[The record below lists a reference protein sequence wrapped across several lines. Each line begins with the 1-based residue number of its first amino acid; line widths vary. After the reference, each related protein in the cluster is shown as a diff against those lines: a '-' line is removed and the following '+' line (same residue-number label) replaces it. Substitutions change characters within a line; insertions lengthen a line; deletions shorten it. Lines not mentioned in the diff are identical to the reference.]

1 VYLPARGIRR
11 KYNLA
16 VTSFLLYDFTF
27 KQHNIMTL
35 FMNYDYEYFYILI
48 NLNGKL
54 ESGGGRSLIA
64 IKAMVLRLM
73 VNGDW

>member
-1 VYLPARGIRR
+1 
-11 KYNLA
+11 
-16 VTSFLLYDFTF
+16 
-27 KQHNIMTL
+27 MTL